1 MYKNLNLNK
10 ISEKKYEYRQKENF
24 PLMDF
29 IKAKDFILQNVFI
42 KRNFYFWMH
51 VEKQNLYICPDKVQ
65 QTVKCIGKEEF
76 SFCLYMHNVCVCVWF
91 LFISVCIKLCAIWA
105 TLASRYFLDA
115 IVAFQQDLDV
125 NIQTFLI
132 VITIILHTAIRID
145 SFLLHSKVC
154 SDIWTPPLCYL
165 YFLPHYGWSILQPS
179 SRVKSVRNEK
189 KTFCQLPMNTKCSTK
204 NFLKQHICACMS
216 AKIAQFHPQVLEY
229 ALHVF

>member
-1 MYKNLNLNK
+1 M
-10 ISEKKYEYRQKENF
+10 
-24 PLMDF
+24 
-29 IKAKDFILQNVFI
+29 
-42 KRNFYFWMH
+42 
-51 VEKQNLYICPDKVQ
+51 
-65 QTVKCIGKEEF
+65 KCIGKEEF
-76 SFCLYMHNVCVCVWF
+76 SSCLYMHNVCVCVCVWF

-165 YFLPHYGWSILQPS
+165 YFLPHYGWSILQAS

-189 KTFCQLPMNTKCSTK
+189 KHFV
-204 NFLKQHICACMS
+204 NFPWTQNA
-216 AKIAQFHPQVLEY
+216 AQRIF
-229 ALHVF
+229 